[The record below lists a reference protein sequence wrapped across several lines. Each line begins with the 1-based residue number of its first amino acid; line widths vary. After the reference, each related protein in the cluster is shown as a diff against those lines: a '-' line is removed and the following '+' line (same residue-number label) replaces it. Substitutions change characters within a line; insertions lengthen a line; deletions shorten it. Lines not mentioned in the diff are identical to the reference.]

1 MANYYL
7 MHRNDICGKF
17 TYDEISGIISSYH
30 DMENG
35 LSPFLGNSNLKK
47 IQKWWEMRAIPASR
61 STIQEILRNA
71 NCFTPGS
78 YLAKNLALS
87 MTDSYWIRPEES
99 SLQYDD
105 VKFSNLA
112 MYHGKKIP
120 YHNASSYDP
129 NASLGGQMEK
139 YWDFSSNVPILVKES
154 YKYYGQQSIN
164 EVFATHLHNLQ
175 ASNVPYVKYSASIEE
190 NNGIFCRCHTFTSEQ
205 IEFISAYEVLES
217 QKIRNDF
224 SLYDAYINICAQN
237 GIDKDIIQSFMDY
250 QTLTDFVISNT
261 DEHLQNFGILR
272 DTESRKL
279 IGPAPIFDSGNSM
292 FYADDRKIP
301 YTRAG
306 ILGRKITSFYQSEE
320 KMLSQV
326 QNRNIVRDDLLPHPN
341 EINQIY
347 GEANIPEWKINMIR
361 ANYETKLLM
370 LHEFQHG
377 KTISLY
383 HERQIERSEH
393 KKQPKLQGQT
403 FILLCGIP
411 GLHKSKEA
419 DQLQAIFEQNGY
431 PIADSKKM
439 YPANKL
445 LSKMGF
451 ILDKK
456 NVMAHI
462 SPVDGYKNTV
472 IRLSL
477 DDIQQELSKES
488 LHFSDDLCNLLA
500 DVRMKTAFISGA
512 SVILDAA
519 GLSKEIREHYLGIAE
534 NAGVT
539 NKILH
544 FMQISSEPSSAVSL
558 SALKVMKNKLLS
570 ESPSKDEGWDSI
582 IFHSPK

>member
-1 MANYYL
+1 M
-7 MHRNDICGKF
+7 
-17 TYDEISGIISSYH
+17 
-30 DMENG
+30 
-35 LSPFLGNSNLKK
+35 
-47 IQKWWEMRAIPASR
+47 
-61 STIQEILRNA
+61 
-71 NCFTPGS
+71 
-78 YLAKNLALS
+78 
-87 MTDSYWIRPEES
+87 
-99 SLQYDD
+99 LQ
-105 VKFSNLA
+105 
-112 MYHGKKIP
+112 
-120 YHNASSYDP
+120 
-129 NASLGGQMEK
+129 
-139 YWDFSSNVPILVKES
+139 
-154 YKYYGQQSIN
+154 
-164 EVFATHLHNLQ
+164 
-175 ASNVPYVKYSASIEE
+175 
-190 NNGIFCRCHTFTSEQ
+190 
-205 IEFISAYEVLES
+205 
-217 QKIRNDF
+217 
-224 SLYDAYINICAQN
+224 
-237 GIDKDIIQSFMDY
+237 
-250 QTLTDFVISNT
+250 
-261 DEHLQNFGILR
+261 
-272 DTESRKL
+272 
-279 IGPAPIFDSGNSM
+279 
-292 FYADDRKIP
+292 
-301 YTRAG
+301 
-306 ILGRKITSFYQSEE
+306 
-320 KMLSQV
+320 
-326 QNRNIVRDDLLPHPN
+326 
-341 EINQIY
+341 
-347 GEANIPEWKINMIR
+347 
-361 ANYETKLLM
+361 
-370 LHEFQHG
+370 EFQHV